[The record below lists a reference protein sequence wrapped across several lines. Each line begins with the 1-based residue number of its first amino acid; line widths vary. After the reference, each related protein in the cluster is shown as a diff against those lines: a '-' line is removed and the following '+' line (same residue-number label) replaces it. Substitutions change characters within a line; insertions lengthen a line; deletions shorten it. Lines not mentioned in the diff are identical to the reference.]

1 MLIILSSYRI
11 LIYLWIILWSLMYRP
26 NMFWLILFKILLLL
40 KEIIF
45 LFQSFA
51 NPMTS
56 RAFWRSDKL
65 FIHKIIYAEW
75 FILIILMMSY
85 FLFCF
90 LSFLNNTQWSPM
102 LWRHPPYLSSSTCD
116 GLRVLLL
123 IVLRI
128 IIRCLEK
135 HWIYSGTTHTYL
147 HRWWQLS
154 TLISWLMSCNHRFLL
169 VCFGLSLNWMLL
181 FFWDNMSFINN
192 FLKNIAI

>member
-51 NPMTS
+51 NS
-56 RAFWRSDKL
+56 RTFWWSNKL
-65 FIHKIIYAEW
+65 FIIKIIYAEC
-75 FILIILMMSY
+75 FILSILMMSY

-90 LSFLNNTQWSPM
+90 LSFLNYTQLSQM
-102 LWRHPPYLSSSTCD
+102 LWYFYPYLCSSTCN
-116 GLRVLLL
+116 GLRILQL

-128 IIRCLEK
+128 IIRCLMK
-135 HWIYSGTTHTYL
+135 HWIYSATTNTYL

-154 TLISWLMSCNHRFLL
+154 T
-169 VCFGLSLNWMLL
+169 
-181 FFWDNMSFINN
+181 
-192 FLKNIAI
+192 